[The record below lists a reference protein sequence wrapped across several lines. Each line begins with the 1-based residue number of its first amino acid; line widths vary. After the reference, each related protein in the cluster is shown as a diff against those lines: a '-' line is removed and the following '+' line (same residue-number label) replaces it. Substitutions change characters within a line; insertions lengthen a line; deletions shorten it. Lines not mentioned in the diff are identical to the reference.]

1 VDAASRPKSFVLR
14 VYLPLLFAAALLR
27 GQHGGRLQDDCT
39 VKPQVRGL
47 MSGISSQL
55 LDVDLAW
62 VLLLDLGITRITLLA
77 LTCFLFKHS
86 EKDSCVWAGSAV
98 DPW

>member
-1 VDAASRPKSFVLR
+1 MDAAARPISFVHR
-14 VYLPLLFAAALLR
+14 VYLARRLASALLR
-27 GQHGGRLQDDCT
+27 GQQGGRLQDDCT

-47 MSGISSQL
+47 MSGIASQL

-77 LTCFLFKHS
+77 LNCFLFKHS
-86 EKDSCVWAGSAV
+86 EKDSCVGAGSAV